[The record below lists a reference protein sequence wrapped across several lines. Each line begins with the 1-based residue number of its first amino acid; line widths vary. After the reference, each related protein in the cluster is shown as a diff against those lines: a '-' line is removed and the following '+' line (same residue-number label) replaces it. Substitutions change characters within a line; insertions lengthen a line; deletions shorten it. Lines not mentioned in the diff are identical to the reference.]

1 MKKFLYMF
9 LFATLVLLAPAVYAS
24 SEVYYTNNE
33 GLGMTENQYNNLL
46 NQGFTEKQIERM
58 DYETFN
64 KYKDIEATI
73 VAQKKQYVKTTTRMR
88 NGIQTH
94 TSQILTED
102 EMNAEVQ
109 AEKERNP
116 YSLRGATGTY
126 YNGAA
131 QNSYKIIFT
140 TSAYLSTYDVMRY
153 KLDTYW
159 QMMPTTR
166 SYDIIGIGIEA
177 AKVQIDSLIDC
188 RQDWRTSSDVSGY
201 NTVCMPKTEGN
212 GGSAMIDLPSGSLHI
227 LESYIYFTVDK
238 IPGVNTVTSL
248 TATGDYA
255 HATLDVSSNAYNY
268 YNVNYVN
275 GIEIDNPYANSYD
288 DMNEAKA
295 YFEGTW

>member
-9 LFATLVLLAPAVYAS
+9 LFATLVLLAPAVNAS
-24 SEVYYTNNE
+24 NEVYYTNNE
-33 GLGMTENQYNNLL
+33 GLGMTEIQYNNLL

-58 DYETFN
+58 DFETFN
-64 KYKDIEATI
+64 KNKDIEATI
-73 VAQKKQYVKTTTRMR
+73 VAQKKQYVKTTTTMR

-102 EMNAEVQ
+102 EMNEEVQ

-126 YNGAA
+126 YNGAS

-140 TSAYLSTYDVMRY
+140 TIAYLSTYDVMRY
-153 KLDTYW
+153 KVDTYW

-166 SYDIIGIGIEA
+166 SYDIIAIGIELP
-177 AKVQIDSLIDC
+177 KVQIISGIDC

-201 NTVCMPKTEGN
+201 NTVCMPKTEGT

-238 IPGVNTVTSL
+238 KPGVNTITSL

-255 HATLDVSSNAYNY
+255 HATLNVSDDAYNY